1 MPQQS
6 ARLNTD
12 LDGKLTSSY
21 YDTQWYMQVQ
31 SRDGGIASIGNTT
44 DAEATGNGT
53 LIGIAKRIRTLL
65 GGGLASLLN
74 GSGNVKTAV
83 TESLPAGTNTIGKV
97 SLSAALPAGT
107 NEIGK
112 VQVTSIPAIPA
123 GTNEIG
129 KVQVTSI
136 PAIPAGTN
144 VIGQVEVKRISQEV
158 TILDSAERTVSG
170 DTTATPLV
178 VGQYQEGLFFLDV
191 TAISGTDA
199 KLVVTVKTKNPIAD
213 KWFVVDTFPE
223 VTATGEYMLPISEY
237 LGNKIAIYYAIT
249 GDTPAVTFSVAAVLK
264 S

>member
-21 YDTQWYMQVQ
+21 YDTEWYMQVQ

-53 LIGIAKRIRTLL
+53 LIGVAKRIRTLL

-83 TESLPAGTNTIGKV
+83 TEPLPAGSNTIGKV
-97 SLSAALPAGT
+97 SISAAL
-107 NEIGK
+107 
-112 VQVTSIPAIPA
+112 PA

-144 VIGQVEVKRISQEV
+144 VIGQVEVKRVSQEV

-170 DTTATPLV
+170 DTTASPLV

-191 TAISGTDA
+191 TAISGTNA

-213 KWFVVDTFPE
+213 KWFVVDAFPE
-223 VTATGEYMLPISEY
+223 VTTTGEYMLPVSGY
-237 LGNKIAIYYAIT
+237 LGNKIAIDYAIT